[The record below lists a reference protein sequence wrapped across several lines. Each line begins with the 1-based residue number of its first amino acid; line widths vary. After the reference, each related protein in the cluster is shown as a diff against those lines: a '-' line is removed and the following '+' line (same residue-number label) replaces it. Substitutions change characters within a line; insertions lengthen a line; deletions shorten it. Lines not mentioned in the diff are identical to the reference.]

1 MALVWFA
8 ASYEGPWPVRVVPS
22 SQGVVSDVI
31 HGADGI
37 ASRRPE
43 VGMSIAVIARDEVA
57 HGASGARDSDGK
69 SLVDQHTVFE
79 IGSVTKTF
87 TALLLALT
95 VAKGTSRPDDLLDAH
110 LPPGFVLPERLVGT
124 VRLTDLASHQSGL
137 PNLSS
142 DHHIQDLIEADP
154 VQPFASVT
162 STYLAR
168 VLNGTERLEG
178 HGTYQYNNFAFALL
192 GEVLAGIEGVDYPTA
207 LHQSVLV
214 PCALSSTSL
223 DEAPGR
229 YAAGTHDSTGAPA
242 AAIRTASLAPAGG
255 LRSDTV
261 DMVSYLRLQMDP
273 PDALFA
279 EAVELTQQPHL
290 TDGDRVVC
298 LGWEGPPASGG
309 SWLEKSGDTFGNSAL
324 LRFDRERRL
333 GVVVL
338 VDHQDP
344 SLVEAVTEQLWRRL
358 GES

>member
-1 MALVWFA
+1 M
-8 ASYEGPWPVRVVPS
+8 RVAPS
-22 SQGVVSDVI
+22 SPQGVVSDVI

-37 ASRRPE
+37 ASRRPD
-43 VGMSIAVIARDEVA
+43 VGVSIAVLACDEVA
-57 HGASGARDSDGK
+57 HGTSGARNRDGE
-69 SLVDQHTVFE
+69 SLVDQATAFE

-87 TALLLALT
+87 TALLFALA
-95 VAKGTSRPDDLLDAH
+95 VAEGTLRPDDLLDEH
-110 LPPGFVLPERLVGT
+110 LPPGFVLPERLRGA

-142 DHHIQDLIEADP
+142 DHHIQKLIEADP
-154 VQPFASVT
+154 VQPFAAVT
-162 STYLAR
+162 RTYLAQ

-192 GEVLAGIEGVDYPTA
+192 GEVLAGVQGVDYPTA
-207 LHQSVLV
+207 LHRSVLV
-214 PCALSSTSL
+214 PCGLSSTSF
-223 DEAPGR
+223 DEAPCG

-242 AAIRTASLAPAGG
+242 AAIQAAGLAPAGG
-255 LRSDTV
+255 LRSSTV

-273 PDALFA
+273 PDSLFA
-279 EAVELTQQPHL
+279 EAVTLTQQRHL
-290 TDGDRVVC
+290 ATSDRTVC

-309 SWLEKSGDTFGNSAL
+309 TWLEKSGDTFGNSAL

-338 VDHQDP
+338 LDHQDP
-344 SLVEAVTEQLWRRL
+344 TLVEAVTEQLWRRL